1 MFHDPIKDKPKKND
15 GLPYDE
21 RSSCFVNVGTHHGV
35 GHQNPVGHSQN
46 PKQFVSTLPQGRV
59 KTMKDDDRG

>member
-1 MFHDPIKDKPKKND
+1 MFKDSIKDHPRENNKI
-15 GLPYDE
+15 PYDE
-21 RSSCFVNVGTHHGV
+21 RSSNFVNEGTHHGV
-35 GHQNPVGHSQN
+35 GYTNPLGHKEN